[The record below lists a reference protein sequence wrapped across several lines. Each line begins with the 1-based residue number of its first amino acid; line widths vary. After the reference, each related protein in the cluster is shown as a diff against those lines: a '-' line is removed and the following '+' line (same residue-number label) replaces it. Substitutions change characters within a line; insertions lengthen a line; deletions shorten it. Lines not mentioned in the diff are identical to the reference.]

1 MAESPRLDTEYGL
14 SRSSANMRFAPTP
27 TSSIVHALKPQERV
41 QILAEA
47 GDMLEVESARWTPP
61 VRGFVPR
68 AAILRK
74 LARPGVFP
82 AVDLGGGISVPA
94 VPISLPL
101 SAFLRWLESS
111 DESPWL
117 PAVYAGAIRRGQHPS
132 IGKRIRDSIARN
144 RAAWDAWVAEV
155 RSAGREATSTLDEWV
170 TRMQGGRDM
179 WSIRAERLFADPS
192 EHSATLGWV
201 APEDVLRWTGS
212 VRVND
217 REPKY
222 RIWYEVELAK
232 ADKHLIGWYKASLLD
247 EFFSPT
253 ARTDLAY
260 PANREKVFDLT
271 RPRLRL
277 PADFEISDS
286 RKAGRAAAQFIDVR
300 RALGW
305 GQLHHNLCGEF
316 CAAALASTDVIPLL
330 QEWLRVYPPA
340 RGILA
345 EDRGTSIPDLQAMLN
360 AFGLKHEFYRT
371 VGSTSPVTPN
381 YVRRKLDAGM
391 MGIVGTGV
399 TRSGAIRARSG
410 IRHWIVIEDI
420 LRVGSSG
427 WLRVFNPFT
436 NREETYRFDEVYD
449 LPSRDSIGLW
459 VEPRRPGILEINV
472 AVSMAVPTSV
482 AAELE
487 PALSD

>member
-1 MAESPRLDTEYGL
+1 MAETPRPDSEYGL

-27 TSSIVHALKPQERV
+27 ASSIVHALKPQERV
-41 QILAEA
+41 KVLGEA

-68 AAILRK
+68 AAVLRT
-74 LARPGVFP
+74 LARPRVFP
-82 AVDLGGGISVPA
+82 AVDLGAGISVPS

-101 SAFLRWLESS
+101 SAFLRWLDST

-117 PAVYAGAIRRGQHPS
+117 PAHYAGGIRRGQHPS
-132 IGKRIRDSIARN
+132 TGKQIRDSIARN
-144 RAAWDAWVAEV
+144 RLAWDAWVTQI
-155 RSAGREATSTLDEWV
+155 RSAGREATSTMDEWV
-170 TRMQGGRDM
+170 TLMQGGRDM

-201 APEDVLRWTGS
+201 APEDVLRWTGN
-212 VRVND
+212 VRLND
-217 REPKY
+217 KEPKY

-232 ADKHLIGWYKASLLD
+232 ADKHLVGWFKASLLD
-247 EFFSPT
+247 EFFAP
-253 ARTDLAY
+253 APWTDLAY
-260 PANREKVFDLT
+260 PANRAKVFDLT

-277 PADFEISDS
+277 PEDSEITDS

-305 GQLHHNLCGEF
+305 GLLHHNLCGEF
-316 CAAALASTDVIPLL
+316 CAAALASTDVMPLL
-330 QEWLRVYPPA
+330 QKWLATYPPA

-360 AFGLKHEFYRT
+360 TFDLKHEFYRT
-371 VGSTSPVTPN
+371 VGSTSPITPN

-399 TRSGAIRARSG
+399 TRFGAIKAHSG

-436 NREETYRFDEVYD
+436 NSEETYRFDEVYD

-459 VEPRRPGILEINV
+459 VEPRRPAASGSTV
-472 AVSMAVPTSV
+472 AVSLAVPTQV

-487 PALSD
+487 PAISD